1 MSGRRTILLFFGV
14 FMLMNVLHD
23 RTLYAGESAGNSITI
38 VYNNVPGDTT
48 AAVQVGGGFSAF
60 ITFNQK
66 KILFDTGGDTTI
78 LINNIGALGITLEKL
93 DAVVISHNH
102 WDHVYGLPAIHV
114 LTEAVPKVF
123 VTSSSKDSVL
133 QQNPHFEYVPVE
145 KPVEILPHAWSTGEI
160 MTSYKNTTL
169 SEQALILDGGEGL
182 YIITGCAHPGIVA
195 IIEHVRKVF
204 PDSPI
209 ALVTG
214 GFHLVGATEQEIREI
229 SSKLKM
235 LGVKNIAP
243 SHCTG
248 GLAVD
253 IFRKEWGENYLELYL
268 GHTYKF

>member
-1 MSGRRTILLFFGV
+1 MSGNGTILLFFGV

-23 RTLYAGESAGNSITI
+23 PTLYAGDSAGNSITI

-78 LINNIGALGITLEKL
+78 LINNMGPLGITLEKL

-102 WDHVYGLPAIHV
+102 WDHIYGLPA
-114 LTEAVPKVF
+114 LYYLAETVPKVY
-123 VTSSSKDSVL
+123 VPVSSRDPVL
-133 QQNPHFEYVPVE
+133 QQNPRLDIVPVDE
-145 KPVEILPHAWSTGEI
+145 PVEILPNVWSSGVME
-160 MTSYKNTTL
+160 TSYRNITL
-169 SEQALILDGGEGL
+169 HEQSLILDGDRGL
-182 YIITGCAHPGIVA
+182 YVITGCAHPGIVA

-204 PDSPI
+204 PGSPI
-209 ALVTG
+209 ALITG
-214 GFHLVGATEQEIREI
+214 GFHLVGATEQEIRGI

-248 GLAVD
+248 SLAMD